1 MGGYPCEPP
10 RGCAPWRVPWAY
22 GQGCHHILGGQR
34 PMLGLPQGGDC
45 GIMTQQGPWHPCL
58 GGGGTLSR
66 GIAGVSAPL
75 PFPRYILP
83 DGPPYLGARL
93 CITLKA
99 LGVNLSVVK
108 IGKNEL
114 NDTGVFLHVVV
125 RHACRFFW

>member
-1 MGGYPCEPP
+1 MGLG
-10 RGCAPWRVPWAY
+10 RWTQDLA
-22 GQGCHHILGGQR
+22 GQLFLNPYELAWVGPEAHGTPAGGW
-34 PMLGLPQGGDC
+34 GD
-45 GIMTQQGPWHPCL
+45 
-58 GGGGTLSR
+58 TLSR

-75 PFPRYILP
+75 PFPRYVLP

-99 LGVNLSVVK
+99 LGVNLVVVK

-114 NDTGVFLHVVV
+114 NDTRVFLHVVI